1 MAIRFDSGT
10 WAQYPLGA
18 MGHNLSLT
26 GHALVRQI
34 GAPALV
40 AAAGLL
46 IGACGSSN
54 SPSASSSG
62 SHSPSPSSQATLI
75 SNVDACKLVTA
86 SDASTA
92 AGATVTNFGGA
103 GATATGACIYA
114 SSDGTASVI
123 VFAQAYPDST
133 AAEAVSPEQIAA
145 SINNGA
151 GVANAKAVS
160 GIGDKAVEYSTTA
173 AGGNGSVIF
182 VFKSNVVLMIAITP
196 SPSSNALEQLART
209 AVGRL

>member
-1 MAIRFDSGT
+1 MAVRFDRAAWPEYPGGT
-10 WAQYPLGA
+10 TEP
-18 MGHNLSLT
+18 NLSLA
-26 GHALVRQI
+26 GHALVRRV
-34 GAPALV
+34 GAIALV
-40 AAAGLL
+40 AAAGVL

-54 SPSASSSG
+54 SPSASSSSG
-62 SHSPSPSSQATLI
+62 SHSPSPSSTLI
-75 SNVDACKLVTA
+75 SKVDACTLVTA
-86 SDASTA
+86 SEASSA

-123 VFAQAYPDST
+123 VFAQAYPDTT
-133 AAEAVSPEQIAA
+133 AAQAISPEQIAA

-182 VFKSNVVLMIAITP
+182 VFKSNVVMMIAVTP
-196 SPSSNALEQLART
+196 APSSTALEQLARN